1 MLYAFALTNDKHMI
15 KKSSP
20 SIFNDVIGPIMRG
33 PSSSHTAAAQRIGAI
48 IRQLNKAVFTKV
60 LVEFD
65 RTSALATTYLG
76 QGSALGL
83 AGGLLGIEMTDPEI
97 INYEK
102 HLKNSNFSIEYI
114 ITNIENK
121 NPNAYQISVQYQDRE
136 DIHVLAISTGGGMFE
151 IIEMNGFEVSIKG
164 DFFENLMFITDITKK
179 GLSKLK
185 QILKANLSEAI
196 FEILKDKQGK
206 VLLSIKSRDS
216 LTNHLAEING
226 LDKYISRG
234 LEVSPVMPVISGID
248 TILPFTTESQML
260 DMAEKENISLS
271 DLAIRYESARSG
283 LDATSVK
290 KKMEEIVIIINDS
303 IQQGLDGTYYEDR
316 ILGSQ
321 SGLIKEA
328 EQKGLIKNT
337 INNSIIAYTSA
348 IMEVKSSMGLI
359 VATPT
364 AGSCGVV
371 GGALFGSVANQKLDM
386 ESMVRA
392 FLAAGITGVFI
403 AEKYTFSAEEGGC
416 QVETGSGAAM
426 AAAGLVEMNGGTA
439 KQAMAA
445 ASMALQNEL
454 GLVCDPVAVR
464 VEVPCLGKNIMAATN
479 ALNSYIMAI
488 AGYNPVMPFD
498 EVIDAMKSVGEA
510 LPSSLC
516 CTGLGGL
523 AQTPTGKCLH
533 KKFNPKPSK

>member
-48 IRQLNKAVFTKV
+48 IRQLNKTVFIKV

-185 QILKANLSEAI
+185 QILKANLSDAI

-226 LDKYISRG
+226 LDKYISRHI
-234 LEVSPVMPVISGID
+234 EVSPVMPVISGID

>member
-48 IRQLNKAVFTKV
+48 IRQLNKAVFIKV

-164 DFFENLMFITDITKK
+164 DFFENLMFITDITKE

-185 QILKANLSEAI
+185 QILKANLSDAI

-226 LDKYISRG
+226 LDKYISRHI
-234 LEVSPVMPVISGID
+234 EVSPVMPVISSFD

-303 IQQGLDGTYYEDR
+303 IQQGLNGTYYEDR